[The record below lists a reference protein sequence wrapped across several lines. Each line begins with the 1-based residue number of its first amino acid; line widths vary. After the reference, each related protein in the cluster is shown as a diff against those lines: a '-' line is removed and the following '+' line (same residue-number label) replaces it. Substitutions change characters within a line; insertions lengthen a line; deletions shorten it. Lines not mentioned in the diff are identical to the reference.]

1 MTGEVVT
8 DAAVGG
14 GLAAD
19 DHTGGEGE
27 HEVGDVAGV
36 AGDSSGLRL
45 MLAEVTDQRLDV
57 DRHRV
62 LVSDPAGGAEVLF
75 CGVVRDHDQG
85 RVVRSLEYVGHPD
98 AGEVIARV
106 GAQIAGEPSVLS
118 VAVSHRVGAL
128 SVGDVAFVAAVSC
141 AHRREAFE
149 LCARLVDQVKH
160 ELPIWKRQVFADGTE
175 EWVNCP

>member
-1 MTGEVVT
+1 MTGEMAT

-14 GLAAD
+14 GQAAE
-19 DHTGGEGE
+19 DHTGDEAG
-27 HEVGDVAGV
+27 HEVGDVT
-36 AGDSSGLRL
+36 GDSSGSRL

-75 CGVVRDHDQG
+75 CGVVRDHDHG
-85 RVVRSLEYVGHPD
+85 RIVESLEYVGHPD

-106 GAQIAGEPSVLS
+106 AAQIAAEPGVLS

-128 SVGDVAFVAAVSC
+128 RVGDVAFVAAVSC

-160 ELPIWKRQVFADGTE
+160 ELPIWKRQLFADGTD